1 MGQTVLTRDRNVS
14 IIYQGA
20 RKELFTEP
28 YWQSLKRQDRSNG
41 IASWYKFTENFCK
54 CNANQAISA
63 FDQNWLKWRI
73 RVNLYFRD
81 WHLSRIFQSRKI
93 IENKM
98 KIQRNLNH
106 MCFWQKLI
114 IFLKKK
120 IWVSPYCPWL
130 KFIQNDVNREKIQLL
145 MKI

>member
-14 IIYQGA
+14 IIYQEA
-20 RKELFTEP
+20 EP
-28 YWQSLKRQDRSNG
+28 YWESLKRQDRSNG

-130 KFIQNDVNREKIQLL
+130 KFIQNGVNREKIQLL